1 MNKNVYIVTQEIA
14 WLDRHDD
21 YHTTNTPKAFTS
33 LVDAKEYIKNFAKKG
48 HQTITKREYKKYD
61 FVYRVTAMSAFANAT
76 TYNLAN
82 RFTVHEC
89 SLMF

>member
-21 YHTTNTPKAFTS
+21 YSTTNTPKVFAS
-33 LVDAKEYIKNFAKKG
+33 LADAKEYIKNFAKKG

-61 FVYRVTAMSAFANAT
+61 FVYRVTAMSAFAN
-76 TYNLAN
+76 

-89 SLMF
+89 SLNF